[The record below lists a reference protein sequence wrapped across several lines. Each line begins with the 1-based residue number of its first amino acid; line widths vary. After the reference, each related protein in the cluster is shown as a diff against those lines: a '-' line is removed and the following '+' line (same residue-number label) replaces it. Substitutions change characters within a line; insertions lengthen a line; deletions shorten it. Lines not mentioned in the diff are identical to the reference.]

1 MARRRRQLLDAGLAV
16 FGSQGYRTA
25 TVREVCQEA
34 KVADRYFYEQFRGME
49 ELLIAVYTECL
60 DRLETAVIE
69 TLGGSAAL
77 DVKVRSGLESFL
89 AVVAD
94 DPRLARVVWFEVL
107 GVSAAVEETYLS
119 RMARF
124 GELLIGAAGRP
135 LSLPPA
141 LEPLVADA
149 LIGGISH
156 VVMAWVASG
165 LAAPRADVLDALDV
179 FLASVAARVSPAEK

>member
-69 TLGGSAAL
+69 TLGSSAAL

-179 FLASVAARVSPAEK
+179 FLASVAARVRPAEK

>member
-69 TLGGSAAL
+69 TLGSSAAL